1 MGTVDNEFLPGIPP
15 GGGISHCPSICD
27 QHLQDVSVRAA
38 AGCSYRKNC
47 PHPPIFPS
55 ATNIFKMSLSELQ
68 QAAATGRTAHIH
80 RALHNVGALA
90 VDGLSAH
97 YTQAVESLRSNNPN
111 CLKGALRVKLTDGV
125 ERFSHIQSN
134 NEEPPRCIKTDY
146 EAITNAFNTV
156 EDKIVEVL
164 GQLVGNS
171 SLLVKENMEIKKT
184 SQLETKT
191 HVHTYINK
199 DTVQSEEITNPYSL
213 PFHQDN
219 GLWLLMTPAV

>member
-1 MGTVDNEFLPGIPP
+1 M
-15 GGGISHCPSICD
+15 
-27 QHLQDVSVRAA
+27 
-38 AGCSYRKNC
+38 
-47 PHPPIFPS
+47 
-55 ATNIFKMSLSELQ
+55 
-68 QAAATGRTAHIH
+68 
-80 RALHNVGALA
+80 
-90 VDGLSAH
+90 
-97 YTQAVESLRSNNPN
+97 
-111 CLKGALRVKLTDGV
+111 KLTDGV

-156 EDKIVEVL
+156 EDKIVKVL

-199 DTVQSEEITNPYSL
+199 DTVQSDEITNPFSL
-213 PFHQDN
+213 PFHI
-219 GLWLLMTPAV
+219 WVPPRCPS